1 LENKNFMDTI
11 TGSYTVQY
19 SGCWLVFKLGQAW
32 QDAVVTIQPESAMA
46 LTQSTMLP
54 LGTAA
59 PGFSLPA
66 TDGKLYSLQSFTAG
80 KLLLVMFICNHC
92 PFVQH
97 VRAQLLALARDYQSK
112 GVALV
117 AISSNDTEAY
127 PADSMANMK
136 LEAITHGFSFPYL
149 LDETQVVARAYDAA
163 CTPDF
168 FLFDA
173 RRMLIYR
180 GRLDGSRPGNGIP
193 VTGTELRSALDA
205 ALAGKPVAARQ
216 EPSVGCNIKWK
227 SGNESV

>member
-1 LENKNFMDTI
+1 
-11 TGSYTVQY
+11 
-19 SGCWLVFKLGQAW
+19 
-32 QDAVVTIQPESAMA
+32 MA
-46 LTQSTMLP
+46 LTHSTMLP

-66 TDGKLYSLQSFTAG
+66 TDGKLYTLQSFAAG

-97 VRAQLLALARDYQSK
+97 VRPQLLALARDYQGK
-112 GVALV
+112 GVAIV

-127 PADSMANMK
+127 PADNMPNMK
-136 LEAITHGFSFPYL
+136 LEATAHGFSFPYL
-149 LDETQVVARAYDAA
+149 LDETQEVAKAYDAA

-168 FLFDA
+168 FLFD
-173 RRMLIYR
+173 RKRVLIYR

-193 VTGTELRSALDA
+193 VTGAELRSALDA
-205 ALAGKPVAARQ
+205 ALAGTQVAVWQ
-216 EPSVGCNIKWK
+216 EPSIGCNIKWK